1 MFLTFYN
8 YLKKLDFFLLLNQS
22 LNSFNLIKEKN
33 MFRLDG
39 KVALITGAAGG
50 LGDKIARTL
59 HAQGAKLALTDMRA
73 EPMEKLKAELG
84 GDIEIFVANLSDSEA
99 IKQLVA
105 DVENKFGQIDILVNN
120 AGLTRDNLFMRMS
133 DEEWQLVLDVNLSAG
148 FKLARGVIRGMM
160 KRRFGRII
168 GIASVVGVMGNPGQ
182 ANYAASKGGM
192 IAMNKCLAQEVASRG
207 ITVNSIAPGFI
218 RTPMTDVL
226 PDDVKSVLLAK
237 IPEGKLGEAQDIAN
251 VVAFLASDESQYIT
265 GQTININ
272 GGMAMI

>member
-1 MFLTFYN
+1 MFELH
-8 YLKKLDFFLLLNQS
+8 D
-22 LNSFNLIKEKN
+22 
-33 MFRLDG
+33 

-59 HAQGAKLALTDMRA
+59 HKQGATLALTDMRA

-84 GDIEIFVANLSDSEA
+84 DRVEVFTANLTNPEDV
-99 IKQLVA
+99 KNLVSQ
-105 DVENKFGQIDILVNN
+105 VEEKLGRIDILVNN
-120 AGLTRDNLFMRMS
+120 AGLTRDNLFIRMS
-133 DEEWQLVLDVNLSAG
+133 DEDWQLVLDVNLSAG
-148 FKLARGVIRGMM
+148 FKLAKAAVRGMM

-168 GIASVVGVMGNPGQ
+168 GIASVVGVTGNAGQ
-182 ANYAASKGGM
+182 ANYSASKAGM
-192 IAMNKCLAQEVASRG
+192 IAMNKCLAQEV

-226 PDDVKSVLLAK
+226 PDDVKAALLAK

-251 VVAFLASDESQYIT
+251 VVAFLASDEAQYIT

>member
-1 MFLTFYN
+1 
-8 YLKKLDFFLLLNQS
+8 
-22 LNSFNLIKEKN
+22 
-33 MFRLDG
+33 MFRLEG
-39 KVALITGAAGG
+39 KIALVTGAAGG

-59 HAQGAKLALTDMRA
+59 HAQGATLALTDMRA
-73 EPMEKLKAELG
+73 EPLEKLKAELG
-84 GDIEIFVANLSDSEA
+84 DRVEYFVANLTNSDDVNN
-99 IKQLVA
+99 LVKN
-105 DVENKFGQIDILVNN
+105 VEEKMGRIDILVNN

-148 FKLARGVIRGMM
+148 FKLAKAAIRGMM

-182 ANYAASKGGM
+182 ANYSASKAGM
-192 IAMNKCLAQEVASRG
+192 IAMNKCLAQEVGSRG

-226 PDDVKSVLLAK
+226 PDDVKAQLLNK
-237 IPEGKLGEAQDIAN
+237 IPQGKLGEAQDIAN
-251 VVAFLASDESQYIT
+251 AVAFLSSDEAQYIT
-265 GQTININ
+265 GQTLHVN

>member
-1 MFLTFYN
+1 MFELT
-8 YLKKLDFFLLLNQS
+8 
-22 LNSFNLIKEKN
+22 
-33 MFRLDG
+33 G

-59 HAQGAKLALTDMRA
+59 HAQGATLALTDMRA
-73 EPMEKLKAELG
+73 EPMEKLKTELG
-84 GDIEIFVANLSDSEA
+84 SRVEIFTANLTDAEA
-99 IKQLVA
+99 VKTLVEK
-105 DVENKFGQIDILVNN
+105 VEEKLGRIDILVNN

-133 DEEWQLVLDVNLSAG
+133 DEEWQLVLDVNLTAG
-148 FKLARGVIRGMM
+148 FKLARAAIRGMM

-168 GIASVVGVMGNPGQ
+168 GIASVVGVMGNAGQ

-192 IAMNKCLAQEVASRG
+192 IAMNKSLAQEVASRG
-207 ITVNSIAPGFI
+207 VTVNSIAPGFI

-226 PDDVKSVLLAK
+226 TDDVKAK
-237 IPEGKLGEAQDIAN
+237 LMARIPAGKLGEAQDIAN
-251 VVAFLASDESQYIT
+251 VVAFLASDEAQYIT

>member
-1 MFLTFYN
+1 
-8 YLKKLDFFLLLNQS
+8 
-22 LNSFNLIKEKN
+22 
-33 MFRLDG
+33 MFRLEG
-39 KVALITGAAGG
+39 KIALVTGAAGG

-59 HAQGAKLALTDMRA
+59 HAQGATLALTDMRA

-84 GDIEIFVANLSDSEA
+84 DRVEYFVANLTNSEDVSS
-99 IKQLVA
+99 LVKN
-105 DVENKFGQIDILVNN
+105 VEEKMGRIDILVNN

-148 FKLARGVIRGMM
+148 FKLAKAAIRGMM

-182 ANYAASKGGM
+182 ANYSASKAGM
-192 IAMNKCLAQEVASRG
+192 IAMNKCLAQEVGSRG

-226 PDDVKSVLLAK
+226 PEDVKAQLLSK
-237 IPEGKLGEAQDIAN
+237 IPQGKLGEAQDIAN
-251 VVAFLASDESQYIT
+251 AVAFLSSDEAQYIT
-265 GQTININ
+265 GQTLHVN